1 MEQELRIIE
10 LKEQELA
17 HDIEHYEKMI
27 RGENMEKLLKIAEEL
42 EQIETEYEET
52 KHELNLLKAQYTLF
66 NEWEKVL
73 NKARPTVQEKEAYI
87 KTETEVLERKV
98 TQLKVKRNHA
108 RRVYEINML
117 SMTA

>member
-1 MEQELRIIE
+1 MNDLEIAI
-10 LKEQELA
+10 LKEKELA
-17 HDIEHYEKMI
+17 HDVEYYEQMI
-27 RGENMEKLLKIAEEL
+27 KGENMEKLLKIADEL
-42 EQIETEYEET
+42 EQIETEYEQT

-73 NKARPTVQEKEAYI
+73 NKSRPTVQEKEAYI
-87 KTETEVLERKV
+87 KTETETLERKV
-98 TQLKVKRNHA
+98 SELKVKRNHA